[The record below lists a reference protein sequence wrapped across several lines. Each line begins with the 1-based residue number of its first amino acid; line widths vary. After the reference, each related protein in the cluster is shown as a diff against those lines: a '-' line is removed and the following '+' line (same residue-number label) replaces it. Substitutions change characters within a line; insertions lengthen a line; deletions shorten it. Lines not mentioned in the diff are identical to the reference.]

1 MLRVLVGV
9 LIALVPVTSFAQGA
23 GAPAEPPTD
32 GSAMSAPPAAD
43 PPPPPTDAAPATPE
57 VAAPVNPID
66 APAPEPAEPTKF
78 PMGWRLMISDLTIFR
93 LNPIG
98 LETRSRIGLQKK
110 LYASNKKIS
119 ENNFFFLGAFPKLN
133 PASAQFSLGGELQPA
148 SIFNVRTYYELQQF
162 FGTFGFLQ
170 SFGSANANYSDHNLA
185 TLKDQSATK
194 PEAKLVQHF
203 SVQPQIMLKFGKIAV
218 RSLLQLDYWKFD
230 LSRGDLFYEPT
241 FDTLL
246 PNNGWTMST
255 DTDVLYVNGKGLA
268 AGLRHTYV
276 RPFYKS
282 SHFTDSADENT
293 YDGQNAHHRV
303 GFFGAYTFKDKGPST
318 FNKPTA
324 ILIVSFYMKHKYR
337 AGEPDT
343 LDVGHTA
350 DDYRTRAF
358 PYLILGFAF
367 ESDLLAIQPQ

>member
-9 LIALVPVTSFAQGA
+9 MIALVPVTSFAQGA
-23 GAPAEPPTD
+23 GAPAEPPAEAEP
-32 GSAMSAPPAAD
+32 SPAEAPSAD
-43 PPPPPTDAAPATPE
+43 PPAPAVDAAPEVAVPADP
-57 VAAPVNPID
+57 VAAP
-66 APAPEPAEPTKF
+66 APAAEPTKF
-78 PMGWRLMISDLTIFR
+78 PMGWRFMISDLTIFR

-170 SFGSANANYSDHNLA
+170 SFTSANANYSDNTLS

-203 SVQPQIMLKFGKIAV
+203 SVQPQLMLKLGKVVV

-246 PNNGWTMST
+246 PNKGWTMST
-255 DTDVLYVNGKGLA
+255 DTDVLYVDGKGLA

-276 RPFYKS
+276 HPFYKS
-282 SHFTDSADENT
+282 SHFTDASDENM

-324 ILIVSFYMKHKYR
+324 ILILSFYMKHKYR
-337 AGEPDT
+337 AGEPGT
-343 LDVGHTA
+343 LDAGHTA

-367 ESDLLAIQPQ
+367 ESDLLAIQPAS